1 MSNIQSTD
9 SLQIQDEIP
18 EQKLSELAELFK
30 VLGDPTRVRIL
41 WTLFNKELCVYE
53 IATLLD
59 MSQSAI
65 SHQLKTLKQAKL
77 VKYRREGKTRYYSLD
92 DDHVYTIFNQGYNH
106 ISE

>member
-18 EQKLSELAELFK
+18 EQKLSGLAELFK

-41 WTLFNKELCVYE
+41 WTLLNKELCVYE